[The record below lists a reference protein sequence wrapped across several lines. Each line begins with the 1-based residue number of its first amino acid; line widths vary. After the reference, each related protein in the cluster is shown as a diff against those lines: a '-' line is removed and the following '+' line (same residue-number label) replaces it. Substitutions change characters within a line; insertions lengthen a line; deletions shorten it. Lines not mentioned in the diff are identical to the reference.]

1 MCGFIQ
7 VFMIIPTKFQ
17 VQMSNTTEVTP
28 DLRYMIIN
36 NQNMFT
42 KTKKHL
48 FKIQLVCLF
57 TCLWPLVN
65 TLGEQTPDCVAVL
78 AATGDSV
85 LTAIAGGEYL

>member
-1 MCGFIQ
+1 
-7 VFMIIPTKFQ
+7 
-17 VQMSNTTEVTP
+17 MSNTTEVTP
-28 DLRYMIIN
+28 DLRYLIIN
-36 NQNMFT
+36 NQKN
-42 KTKKHL
+42 KIKKHL

-65 TLGEQTPDCVAVL
+65 TLGEQTPDCVAVP